1 MKLKWKPVIMKWIRS
16 DQDVDGFHTCKTK
29 DVDLLLQLRPEKI
42 HHLIYFVVVVFI
54 WQYVTFA
61 AVLTQFKPKKKKK
74 KGEVYACT
82 S

>member
-1 MKLKWKPVIMKWIRS
+1 MKLKWIRS
-16 DQDVDGFHTCKTK
+16 DEEVDGFHTCKTK
-29 DVDLLLQLRPEKI
+29 DVDLLLQLRPVKI
-42 HHLIYFVVVVFI
+42 HHLLYFVVVVVFI